1 LALFDTVGIMENY
14 GLTLA
19 VMAWHFEVAPPL
31 SYEIVSEGLEHHK
44 PPPLTGNIQALAE
57 KLNSLDTQSVGGFA
71 HVPQGLSRTLSESP
85 CVRVSAASP

>member
-1 LALFDTVGIMENY
+1 MENY
-14 GLTLA
+14 GLIA
-19 VMAWHFEVAPPL
+19 VMACHFEVAPSL

-71 HVPQGLSRTLSESP
+71 QPRAFRMPV
-85 CVRVSAASP
+85 